1 MANETPSTVPW
12 PPIIFGGL
20 VIVGLLLH
28 HIHPFDLPANL
39 SWLGYM
45 VLAIGISL
53 DIWAMA
59 AMAKA
64 RTSILPH
71 RAADH
76 LVTSGPFSFMRN
88 PIYVGNTIATAGL
101 GMTLQNGWLLLAT
114 PVAVLATHHLA
125 VVREQAHLQQ
135 KFGKEWS
142 DYAARVKPWW
152 LI

>member
-1 MANETPSTVPW
+1 M
-12 PPIIFGGL
+12 IFGGL
-20 VIVGLLLH
+20 VIVGLLLQ
-28 HIHPFDLPANL
+28 HIHPLDLPENF
-39 SWLGYM
+39 SWLGYS
-45 VLAIGISL
+45 VLAAGISL

-59 AMAKA
+59 TMVKA
-64 RTSILPH
+64 RTNILPH
-71 RAADH
+71 RPADH

-101 GMTLQNGWLLLAT
+101 GMALQSGWLLLAT

-135 KFGKEWS
+135 RFGKEWS

-152 LI
+152 LV